1 MYKPCPYCNKKKE
14 HRHKGC
20 NEIAEITQI
29 IKPQKKKNVKRNWS
43 CWRTNTNNIWK
54 IRSVKK
60 KDKWDNKTLKRK
72 W

>member
-29 IKPQKKKNVKRNWS
+29 IKPQKKKNVKRN
-43 CWRTNTNNIWK
+43 
-54 IRSVKK
+54 
-60 KDKWDNKTLKRK
+60 
-72 W
+72 